1 VRGHCAAGHD
11 FFPDRVFPGTSD
23 NSNCVIPS
31 SMETQLLDDDAAIAQ
46 FLGNAYRGRR
56 FLRYAEL
63 EALGLVDNR
72 GSLQNWI
79 DAGAFPRAVRIP
91 GKYGKVLVWSAAE
104 VAQLIARRFR
114 ERDEHPTEKET
125 GNPEAARLIPTTTR

>member
-1 VRGHCAAGHD
+1 
-11 FFPDRVFPGTSD
+11 
-23 NSNCVIPS
+23 
-31 SMETQLLDDDAAIAQ
+31 
-46 FLGNAYRGRR
+46 
-56 FLRYAEL
+56 LRYAEL

-79 DAGAFPRAVRIP
+79 DAGAFPRALRIP

-125 GNPEAARLIPTTTR
+125 GNPEGRPSDSNNDPLAAGRTILRGRRGIYAPP